1 MYEGKELGTERK
13 YGPSD
18 YAMGVLSVA
27 TGGTVKTIGK
37 VVGTVADL
45 EKKAKNLEKAAKN
58 ASNGGFNVAEFD
70 KKIAKMNVNEKIA
83 LIKETS
89 KDIASKNG
97 WKKDSKRTKLNKR
110 DVYYDAKTDTYYA
123 LDTQH
128 GRFEVV
134 NKKGKHQ
141 GEIDFN
147 LNSTKPADK
156 SGGHDLKMS

>member
-1 MYEGKELGTERK
+1 NINTGENYKA
-13 YGPSD
+13 SD
-18 YAMGVLSVA
+18 YAWGTLAIAS
-27 TGGTVKTIGK
+27 GGTTRVVGK
-37 VVGTVADL
+37 VFGTVGEL

-58 ASNGGFNVAEFD
+58 ASNSGFNVAEFD
-70 KKIAKMNVNEKIA
+70 KKIVKMNVNEKIA